1 MPKVVPLNGR
11 RTAQTGLAAGEVP
24 PTTREGPASPGRD
37 RPAASPVR
45 TVPKAMVIENFKTL
59 YPMPHVVA
67 KAHRV
72 IADPNSSLDRLA
84 HVLRADPG
92 LAGRIVKVA
101 NSAYYRRRG
110 NIASVQQA
118 SALLGLHVVSQII
131 TMVSQSRMLG
141 QALSGYDMEAGELWR
156 HSLATAIFAE
166 ILAGKTGGE
175 YSSEAFLAG
184 LMHDAGKI
192 ILNPYLHR
200 CGEAVKADSGSR
212 TAAVDAEIRILGFD
226 HADIGSELCIKWQL
240 PVGLANAIRFH
251 HMPRL
256 SVDNGLAYILELADF
271 LAHRMVAP
279 PDRPDAWDVVA
290 DTLDRLG
297 ITPEKAAGMT
307 AAVEERLEMLEE
319 DTL

>member
-1 MPKVVPLNGR
+1 MPKVVSLNGK
-11 RTAQTGLAAGEVP
+11 RTARTRLAAEGTAPV
-24 PTTREGPASPGRD
+24 TQEGPPSHGPD
-37 RPAASPVR
+37 RPAASRAR

-59 YPMPHVVA
+59 YPMPHVMA

-92 LAGRIVKVA
+92 LAARIVKVA

-118 SALLGLHVVSQII
+118 AALLGMRVVSQII

-141 QALSGYDMEAGELWR
+141 QALSGYGMEAGELWR

-192 ILNPYLHR
+192 ILNPHLDR
-200 CGEAVKADSGSR
+200 CGEVVQADADSRS
-212 TAAVDAEIRILGFD
+212 AAVDEEIRVLGFD

-251 HMPRL
+251 HMPHL

-271 LAHRMVAP
+271 LAHRMVATS
-279 PDRPDAWDVVA
+279 DRPDAWHEVA

-297 ITPEKAAGMT
+297 LSPEKAAGT
-307 AAVEERLEMLEE
+307 TFAVEERLEMLEE
-319 DTL
+319 ETL

>member
-1 MPKVVPLNGR
+1 MPKVVPLNEK
-11 RTAQTGLAAGEVP
+11 RTASTGLAGGGIAPGPKEVP
-24 PTTREGPASPGRD
+24 ASRRRD
-37 RPAASPVR
+37 RPAARPDRAVH
-45 TVPKAMVIENFKTL
+45 KATVIENFKTL
-59 YPMPHVVA
+59 YPMPHVMA

-72 IADPNSSLDRLA
+72 IADPSSSLDRLA

-118 SALLGLHVVSQII
+118 AALLGMRVVSQII

-192 ILNPYLHR
+192 ILNPYLDR
-200 CGEAVKADSGSR
+200 CGEVVR
-212 TAAVDAEIRILGFD
+212 TDAAPRSAAVDEEIRILGFD

-251 HMPRL
+251 HMPHL

-279 PDRPDAWDVVA
+279 PDRPEAWHEVA

-297 ITPEKAAGMT
+297 LSPEKAAGT
-307 AAVEERLEMLEE
+307 TFAVGERLETLEE
-319 DTL
+319 ETL